1 MMSEARDD
9 VGCHCCKVVQI
20 HGFTEIE
27 SSKMFVW
34 VGGLMKCVSY
44 FTYGIVCAV
53 YSYVTSSRLAL
64 QFFGEFR
71 RAENQE
77 GHTSDSGL
85 ARPPSTEAPKWRPM
99 SNNANRNKSVYHRGI
114 DRISKRDNRYHVSGL
129 QAKEK
134 LPMPKK
140 ILKESYD
147 LWTTFECL
155 KMSLTYFYI
164 I

>member
-1 MMSEARDD
+1 MLWSLST
-9 VGCHCCKVVQI
+9 K
-20 HGFTEIE
+20 T
-27 SSKMFVW
+27 
-34 VGGLMKCVSY
+34 L
-44 FTYGIVCAV
+44 
-53 YSYVTSSRLAL
+53 TSARLAL

-99 SNNANRNKSVYHRGI
+99 SNNANRNNSVYHRGI

-155 KMSLTYFYI
+155 KMSLTYFYYI
-164 I
+164 IENVVKLI